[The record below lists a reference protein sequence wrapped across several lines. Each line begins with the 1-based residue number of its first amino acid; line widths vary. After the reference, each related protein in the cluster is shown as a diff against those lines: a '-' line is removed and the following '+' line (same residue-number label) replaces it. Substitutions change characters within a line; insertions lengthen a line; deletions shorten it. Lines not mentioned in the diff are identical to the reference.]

1 MDKDTIMQKYNQLVM
16 EYGKASLDIEDKKR
30 YLLTLQGELTKTV
43 GILQDILK
51 EEEAVR
57 KNTPTTPVELGKKVE
72 KLKAE
77 EAAKKTAS
85 VKPEAKKDNVIP
97 IKKETKSEK
106 EDTKPKAS

>member
-1 MDKDTIMQKYNQLVM
+1 MDKDTIIQKYNQLVM

-30 YLLTLQGELTKTV
+30 YLIKLQEELTKTV

-57 KNTPTTPVELGKKVE
+57 KNTPTTPAALSKKVE

-97 IKKETKSEK
+97 IKKE
-106 EDTKPKAS
+106 DTKPKAS